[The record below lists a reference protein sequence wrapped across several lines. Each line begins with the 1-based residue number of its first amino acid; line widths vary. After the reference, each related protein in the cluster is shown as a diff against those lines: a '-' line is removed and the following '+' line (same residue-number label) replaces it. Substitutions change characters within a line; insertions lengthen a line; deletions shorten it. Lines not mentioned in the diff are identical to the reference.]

1 MGCWNKTCG
10 LTGLPIHAGTPVY
23 VFALI
28 SQPGSYSGEYWT
40 PVLAPFYAVYDDYG
54 GGENN
59 TGITLPYILNEL
71 SNQCIDKSV
80 LFDIDSFYES
90 IRNETLKV
98 LSWDEKPTHVSFTM
112 MHKSIVDNILDNF
125 AIKKYVGD
133 GNGNCGY
140 ENAYISH
147 TYADFVK
154 DIPGLLESL
163 KSENEVYAYDWALNG
178 TLMSL
183 AEKHI
188 SAIYFQRN
196 IEASN
201 IASATEYICHW
212 KKGNIPDSDIIPL
225 LSELLKG
232 IILDRFLISVRKTW
246 APGAY
251 EGSQHD
257 AIEGYEVMCNA
268 MLTHIE
274 QRKKEDEDDQNEE

>member
-23 VFALI
+23 VFVLI
-28 SQPGSYSGEYWT
+28 GQPGSYSGEYWT
-40 PVLAPFYAVYDDYG
+40 PVHTPFYAEYDDYG

-59 TGITLPYILNEL
+59 TGITLPYVLNEL
-71 SNQCIDKSV
+71 SNKCIDKSV

-98 LSWDEKPTHVSFTM
+98 LSWDEKPTQVAFTM
-112 MHKSIVDNILDNF
+112 MHKSIVDDILDKF
-125 AIKKYVGD
+125 VIKKYVGE

-140 ENAYISH
+140 DNAYISH

-163 KSENEVYAYDWALNG
+163 KSENEELDYKWAFND
-178 TLMSL
+178 TLRSL
-183 AEKHI
+183 AKKHI

-196 IEASN
+196 IEASDM
-201 IASATEYICHW
+201 ASTIEYIWDW
-212 KKGNIPDSDIIPL
+212 KQGNIPDLDIIPL

-246 APGAY
+246 APGGY
-251 EGSQHD
+251 EGCQHD
-257 AIEGYEVMCNA
+257 AIEGYEVLCNS
-268 MLTHIE
+268 MLTHID
-274 QRKKEDEDDQNEE
+274 QRKKEDEE